1 MSFSLPSCLFRC
13 CLILCLQLV
22 SSIVQAQGNLL
33 VTPNRI
39 VFEGQQKIQELNLA
53 NTGKDTAS
61 YQISFMEI
69 RMKED
74 GIFEQINEPDSG
86 QYFASSYLRLF
97 PRSVTLAPN
106 EAQSVKVQLSRHAQI
121 PPGEYRSHLYFR
133 AEPRETSP
141 GDRRASG
148 DSGSISV
155 TLTPVFGITIPAIIR
170 IGTSDTKVS
179 LSDLSLSFNDGT
191 PVLQAIFHREG
202 NMSVYGNIKI
212 EHISPKGTVTPA
224 GLLKGVAVYTPT
236 RQRKMNIR
244 LNNNTNDI
252 DYHTG
257 SLRIVYTEHTEQPK
271 ALPKELA
278 TAELALH

>member
-1 MSFSLPSCLFRC
+1 MSLSLPSCLFRC
-13 CLILCLQLV
+13 FLILLPQLV
-22 SSIVQAQGNLL
+22 SSTLQAQGNLL

-53 NTGKDTAS
+53 NTGTDTAS

-74 GIFEQINEPDSG
+74 GTFEQINEPDSG
-86 QYFASSYLRLF
+86 QHFASTYLRLF

-106 EAQSVKVQLSRHAQI
+106 EAQSVKVQLSRSAQI

-133 AEPRETSP
+133 AEPQDNPSGNRKT
-141 GDRRASG
+141 SG
-148 DSGSISV
+148 DSAAISV

-170 IGTSDTKVS
+170 IGIPDTRVS
-179 LSDLSLSFNDGT
+179 LSDLSLSFNEAI
-191 PVLQAIFHREG
+191 PLLQAVFHREG
-202 NMSVYGNIKI
+202 DMSVYGDIRI
-212 EHISPKGTVTPA
+212 EHISPKGTVTTA

-236 RQRKMNIR
+236 PQRKMNIR
-244 LNNNTNDI
+244 LNNTGDI

-257 SLRIVYTEHTEQPK
+257 SLRIVYTEHTEQSKTP
-271 ALPKELA
+271 PKELA